1 MQNGAGAALFVH
13 RDTLENNPDTPF
25 DFIPENSKR
34 TEATIKKKKKN
45 YPAEHKAVAVLPL
58 LDLAQTEWLA
68 APLYMKK
75 VTGSSAIIFNESI

>member
-1 MQNGAGAALFVH
+1 MCTEILLRITQ
-13 RDTLENNPDTPF
+13 TLHL
-25 DFIPENSKR
+25 ISYQKILR
-34 TEATIKKKKKN
+34 GQKQLLKKKKKN

>member
-1 MQNGAGAALFVH
+1 VH
-13 RDTLENNPDTPF
+13 RDTLEYNPDTPF

-34 TEATIKKKKKN
+34 TEATIKKKKKKKL
-45 YPAEHKAVAVLPL
+45 AATHKAIAVLPL
-58 LDLAQTEWLA
+58 LDLAQMEYMA